1 MSNPDI
7 DPKKLERARKA
18 FAAVPYAKFLGLRL
32 GEVRRGEV
40 SIHLDIRDE
49 LKQNQGVVHG
59 GAIAS
64 LIDTASAFA
73 VLTEVDLNERVTTTD
88 LTIHYLRPAIEGRL
102 VATARI
108 IRGGRR
114 LFVLSVDVHHEADT
128 LLATAVT
135 TYIKV
140 DSERHKSLV
149 KPHKITIDNTADKM
163 PE

>member
-1 MSNPDI
+1 MSKYET
-7 DPKKLERARKA
+7 DPQKLERARSA
-18 FAAVPYAKFLGLRL
+18 FAAVPYAKFLGLQL
-32 GEVRRGEV
+32 GEVRQGEV

-73 VLTEVDLNERVTTTD
+73 VLTQIDLDERVTTTD
-88 LTIHYLRPAIEGRL
+88 LTIHYLRPAVNGRI

-114 LFVLSVDVHHEADT
+114 LFVLSVDVHDPTGQLIAS
-128 LLATAVT
+128 AVT
-135 TYIKV
+135 TYIK
-140 DSERHKSLV
+140 
-149 KPHKITIDNTADKM
+149 IDKTPSKA
-163 PE
+163 